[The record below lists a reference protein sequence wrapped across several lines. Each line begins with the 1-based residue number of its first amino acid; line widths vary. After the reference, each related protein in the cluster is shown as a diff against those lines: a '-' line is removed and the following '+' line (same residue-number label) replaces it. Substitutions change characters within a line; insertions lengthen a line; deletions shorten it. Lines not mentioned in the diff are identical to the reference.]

1 MKEQLELR
9 LETVIPTERLLQLEV
24 SYAAPAKLRVG
35 LIIYAD
41 GTVWDPGSGEGLY
54 VYKSTGWAAL

>member
-9 LETVIPTERLLQLEV
+9 LETVIPSERFLQLEV

-35 LIIYAD
+35 LIVYAD